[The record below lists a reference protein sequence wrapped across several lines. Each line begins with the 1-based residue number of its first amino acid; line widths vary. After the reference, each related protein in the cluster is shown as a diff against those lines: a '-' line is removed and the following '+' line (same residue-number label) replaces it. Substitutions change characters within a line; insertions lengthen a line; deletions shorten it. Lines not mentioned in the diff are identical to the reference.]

1 MRGYAD
7 IKTGDR
13 TTKQTDARTR
23 TSRRRTYNFETV
35 KNNSQVSEQLL
46 RVMDQV
52 RTIKESTQVTN
63 GLLMDRI
70 EDAFSD
76 IQR

>member
-1 MRGYAD
+1 MIRGRQGE
-7 IKTGDR
+7 TGAFKKPLR
-13 TTKQTDARTR
+13 ERTR
-23 TSRRRTYNFETV
+23 VTTTVETRTAQQTT
-35 KNNSQVSEQLL
+35 QVSEQLL

-52 RTIKESTQVTN
+52 RTIKESTQATN

>member
-1 MRGYAD
+1 M
-7 IKTGDR
+7 
-13 TTKQTDARTR
+13 
-23 TSRRRTYNFETV
+23 
-35 KNNSQVSEQLL
+35 SEQLL

>member
-1 MRGYAD
+1 MSGKQRDTDAINKLVAQD
-7 IKTGDR
+7 NQTRIVVIKTP
-13 TTKQTDARTR
+13 
-23 TSRRRTYNFETV
+23 
-35 KNNSQVSEQLL
+35 QVSEQLL

-52 RTIKESTQVTN
+52 RIIKESTQATN

>member
-1 MRGYAD
+1 MSGEQRDTGAINKLVAQD
-7 IKTGDR
+7 NQTRIVVIKTP
-13 TTKQTDARTR
+13 
-23 TSRRRTYNFETV
+23 
-35 KNNSQVSEQLL
+35 QVSEQLL

-52 RTIKESTQVTN
+52 RIIKESTQATN

>member
-1 MRGYAD
+1 MSGNQRD
-7 IKTGDR
+7 
-13 TTKQTDARTR
+13 TDAINKLVAQDNQTR
-23 TSRRRTYNFETV
+23 IVVIKSP
-35 KNNSQVSEQLL
+35 QVSEQLL

-52 RTIKESTQVTN
+52 RIIKESTQATN

>member
-7 IKTGDR
+7 IKTGGR

-23 TSRRRTYNFETV
+23 TSRRRTYNFETI